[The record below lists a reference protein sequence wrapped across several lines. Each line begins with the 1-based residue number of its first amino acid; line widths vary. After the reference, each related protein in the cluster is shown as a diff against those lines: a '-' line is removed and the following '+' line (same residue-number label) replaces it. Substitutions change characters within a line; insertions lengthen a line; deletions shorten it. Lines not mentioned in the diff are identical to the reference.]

1 MAAAAFWKRW
11 RGRLVGAAVAL
22 LIVAG
27 LVYAFLPQPVPVDLA
42 AVSRGPLMQTVDEEG
57 RTRVRE
63 RYLVSAP
70 IAGRLRRVDLKAGD
84 AVTRDVSVVA
94 TIQPAQP
101 AFLDVRT
108 QREAEAAVKAA
119 EAAVA
124 LAESERDRARAE
136 LKFAEDDLVR
146 ARGLAADDNIARRT
160 LERTEMEARTRRAA
174 LAAADAQ
181 LQVRRFELE
190 TARARL
196 TTPEAGDGAATSA
209 CCLYVTAPVSGKV
222 LRVLQESESVV
233 SAGMPLLEIGDPQ
246 ELEIVVDL
254 LSEDAVRVS
263 VGDEVIVHDWGGAA
277 PLAGTV
283 RRIEPYGFE
292 KVSALGI
299 EEQRVNTLIDLL
311 APPPEGVTLG
321 DGFRVQASIIVW
333 RGENVLQVP
342 AGALFRVGADWAVYL
357 VQDGRAVLRG
367 VSVGH
372 VNATE
377 AEVLEGLAD
386 GDRVVLHPSDRIGDG
401 VAIEPRPNF
410 AAAPTS

>member
-1 MAAAAFWKRW
+1 VPAATASRRWGRRLIGGAIVAA
-11 RGRLVGAAVAL
+11 
-22 LIVAG
+22 IVAG
-27 LVYAFLPQPVPVDLA
+27 LVYAFWPQPVPVDLA
-42 AVSRGPLMQTVDEEG
+42 TVVRGPMMQTVDEEG

-63 RYLVSAP
+63 RYVVSAP

-136 LKFAEDDLVR
+136 LKFADDDVAR
-146 ARGLAADDNIARRT
+146 ARGLAAEDNIARRT
-160 LERTEMEARTRRAA
+160 LERTELEARTRRAA
-174 LAAADAQ
+174 LAAAEAQ

-190 TARARL
+190 TARAHL
-196 TTPEAGDGAATSA
+196 TAPQAAEVDAAAS
-209 CCLYVTAPVSGKV
+209 CCLFVTAPVSGKV

-233 SAGMPLLEIGDPQ
+233 SAGTPLLEIGDPQ
-246 ELEIVVDL
+246 DLEIVVDL

-263 VGDEVIVHDWGGAA
+263 AGDPVMVHDWGGD

-292 KVSALGI
+292 KISALGI
-299 EEQRVNTLIDLL
+299 EEQRVNTLIDLVE
-311 APPPEGVTLG
+311 PVPDGVSLG
-321 DGFRVQASIIVW
+321 DGFRVQTRIVVW
-333 RGENVLQVP
+333 RAEDVLKIP
-342 AGALFRVGADWAVYL
+342 SGALFRLGADWAAYA
-357 VQDGRAVLRG
+357 VQDGRAALRRL
-367 VSVGH
+367 SVGH

-377 AEVLEGLAD
+377 AEVLDGLGEGE
-386 GDRVVLHPSDRIGDG
+386 RVVLHPSDRVGDG
-401 VAIEPRPNF
+401 VAIAARPNR
-410 AAAPTS
+410 